1 MSKKRSYKKQPKT
14 SHGIHYMGIGQI
26 KANRNKVVIEGLAN
40 KNIVDRGNDI
50 IAIDAWELDNYKK
63 NPVIL
68 YNHGMDAQLGGTPVG
83 KAVEIKPTK
92 DGLYVKAE
100 LSMSDDPVI
109 KRIRDLVEERMLRA
123 FSVGFDPKDADV
135 DSATGVK
142 EIKKAEL
149 FEISIVGVPM
159 NQESLFELSGKALK
173 LRSVKFLKGDLLK
186 RKGAW
191 VAGAVHNRI
200 YEMQKEGEDRDRILR
215 QIAELAD
222 VDNDMLMDILAG
234 NVTPIPEE
242 VLESFSEI
250 LGLDLDELQNLDQA
264 DAEIDDSDKEDMSD
278 DTEQEDSEENE
289 EKEEDMPE
297 QEDSED
303 EEKGDMD
310 GDGQEDDEDIVDAPE
325 ETKKEDNEDE
335 IEDMKS
341 FQDCVSQKIPKLI
354 DEGMGQ
360 EQAIA
365 VAIEM
370 CSDGKKVKPPMEAY
384 EKWFKIAA
392 QGRKQA
398 DQENVEDN
406 PTAIAAGN
414 TEAENDDFGSPQ
426 LDAMRQTNVL
436 LGALINQMQ
445 LLNAKFD
452 ALSPKSEEKEESY
465 DSEALQDESKDQKS
479 IQTNSGD
486 ASLSQEHQTI
496 LDNYAKRLKNI
507 KKRLESLEE
516 S

>member
-1 MSKKRSYKKQPKT
+1 
-14 SHGIHYMGIGQI
+14 
-26 KANRNKVVIEGLAN
+26 
-40 KNIVDRGNDI
+40 
-50 IAIDAWELDNYKK
+50 
-63 NPVIL
+63 
-68 YNHGMDAQLGGTPVG
+68 
-83 KAVEIKPTK
+83 VESLS
-92 DGLYVKAE
+92 DGLVKAGYITEEEAPTYPGGNLVTRAIGLEPE
-100 LSMSDDPVI
+100 L
-109 KRIRDLVEERMLRA
+109 K
-123 FSVGFDPKDADV
+123 
-135 DSATGVK
+135 
-142 EIKKAEL
+142 
-149 FEISIVGVPM
+149 
-159 NQESLFELSGKALK
+159 
-173 LRSVKFLKGDLLK
+173 
-186 RKGAW
+186 
-191 VAGAVHNRI
+191 
-200 YEMQKEGEDRDRILR
+200 
-215 QIAELAD
+215 
-222 VDNDMLMDILAG
+222 
-234 NVTPIPEE
+234 
-242 VLESFSEI
+242 
-250 LGLDLDELQNLDQA
+250 
-264 DAEIDDSDKEDMSD
+264 
-278 DTEQEDSEENE
+278 
-289 EKEEDMPE
+289 
-297 QEDSED
+297 
-303 EEKGDMD
+303 
-310 GDGQEDDEDIVDAPE
+310 VDAPE
-325 ETKKEDNEDE
+325 ETKKEDNEDNEDE

-370 CSDGKKVKPPMEAY
+370 CSDGKKVKPPRESY

-479 IQTNSGD
+479 IQTNSGS

-496 LDNYAKRLKNI
+496 QRFFYV
-507 KKRLESLEE
+507 LEFLTILVAL
-516 S
+516 